1 MAKKSDSSAPD
12 DDNFGLPDLD
22 LTPLPE
28 QPPVDSGSPM
38 SSVPPMAEAPTS
50 EEPVKPEDPPTPKV
64 AVKPPV
70 SPYRKQEE
78 DTKTRTI
85 LLIVIPVV
93 LVIGAF
99 LGYHF
104 LIEVPAEENK
114 KKQQIERE
122 QAEKRAKE
130 EADRKAAEAAAAAA
144 KAAPKEIIAGTTEI
158 LSGPT
163 ARYYVVVSSS
173 LDIDLIM
180 DYCKKLNAQG
190 VTCKIIP
197 PFGQW
202 KLYRLT
208 VENFDSFAKSQSRAD
223 QLKSVYGQGVW
234 AMRY

>member
-1 MAKKSDSSAPD
+1 MAKKSDSTAPD

-28 QPPVDSGSPM
+28 KPPAEQASPA
-38 SSVPPMAEAPTS
+38 SLEAPIVG
-50 EEPVKPEDPPTPKV
+50 EPIQDKAEKTLDAPTPTV
-64 AVKPPV
+64 NVKPPD
-70 SPYRKQEE
+70 SPYRRQEE
-78 DTKTRTI
+78 DSKKRTI
-85 LLIVIPVV
+85 LLIVIPVMLV
-93 LVIGAF
+93 LGAF

-104 LIEVPAEENK
+104 LIEVPAEEKK

-122 QAEKRAKE
+122 EAAKRAKE

-144 KAAPKEIIAGTTEI
+144 KAAPKEIILGTTEI

-163 ARYYVVVSSS
+163 SRYYVVVSSS
-173 LDIDLIM
+173 LDVDLIM

-197 PFGQW
+197 PYGKW

-208 VENFDSFAKSQSRAD
+208 VENFDTFAKSQSRAD
-223 QLKSVYGQGVW
+223 ELKSVYGQGVW